1 MILLPRQARDKHR
14 ERALKTFSQ
23 VLGLAVFGGLV
34 AGLGAPKNAFASNDH
49 FTKTGSGQTNTGG
62 KAALKKEVASFCAGN
77 GAMMALQ
84 VKKRSFCAIYIQ
96 NTSFY
101 QDRLGTDKHRENSKR
116 DRFSSGR
123 VASKHKGRRARL

>member
-1 MILLPRQARDKHR
+1 M
-14 ERALKTFSQ
+14 
-23 VLGLAVFGGLV
+23 LGLAVFGGLV
-34 AGLGAPKNAFASNDH
+34 AGLGAPNNAFASNDY

-84 VKKRSFCAIYIQ
+84 VKKWSFCAIYIQ

-101 QDRLGTDKHRENSKR
+101 QDRLGTDKHRESTQK
-116 DRFSSGR
+116 R
-123 VASKHKGRRARL
+123 VAFFLRPSRFQTQRTQGATLTC